1 LQQRGCKVQKKR
13 RNGWY
18 TPEFQQYAVERMRVA
33 INISALAKELGVPRV
48 RLYRW
53 RRLDP
58 LWWQSTDMGESF
70 IPPDREKFSLQQQ
83 LREAKQ
89 LLGEKTLEVDFF
101 KGALQKIAAR
111 RQKNASVGGT
121 ASTSKSER

>member
-1 LQQRGCKVQKKR
+1 MQKKR

-53 RRLDP
+53 RKRLDP

-70 IPPDREKFSLQQQ
+70 IPPDREKVSLQQQ

>member
-1 LQQRGCKVQKKR
+1 MKV
-13 RNGWY
+13 
-18 TPEFQQYAVERMRVA
+18 AV
-33 INISALAKELGVPRV
+33 NISALAQELGVPRV

-53 RRLDP
+53 RRQLDP
-58 LWWQSTDMGESF
+58 LWWQSTESGESF
-70 IPPDREKFSLQQQ
+70 VPRDREKFSLQEQ
-83 LREAKQ
+83 LRQVKQ
-89 LLGEKTLEVDFF
+89 VLAEKTLEVDFF

>member
-1 LQQRGCKVQKKR
+1 VQKKR
-13 RNGWY
+13 RNGRY
-18 TPEFQQYAVERMRVA
+18 TPEFQQYAVDRMRVA
-33 INISALAKELGVPRV
+33 VNISALAKELGVPRV

-53 RRLDP
+53 RRRLDP

-70 IPPDREKFSLQQQ
+70 IPPDREQFSLQQQ

-89 LLGEKTLEVDFF
+89 LLAEKTLEVDFF
-101 KGALQKIAAR
+101 KGGLQKIAAR